1 MAITQRKRITE
12 KWWFEPGERE
22 LLEEQA
28 RLKEAYDPNRLRPG
42 WSGKD
47 APAAEEMG
55 SGYASKTDGKYD
67 KLGAS
72 QGTKTKKGD
81 GQKADYPDVKEKTR
95 RIVMVEDEFGTEEM
109 GGGMGGGE
117 PNMMDDGLNPESEIP
132 PEMEGDELEGEDAE
146 QTAEEVT
153 VEIGGKQF
161 KLVPV
166 EGEEGMEGEEEMMGD
181 EQLPPEGPEGAEDL
195 GGVAA
200 ENKDVTVQEKTRRR
214 VREDES
220 ALSGTPAAGGDFM
233 GEQDYDKLLDSAIAE
248 VSKKTEKSSV
258 KENEIRKL
266 IQMRK
271 YAEKKLV
278 ELFTGEYVMNKQ
290 GEPGFDFTD
299 VTGDKD
305 FAVIDR
311 AASGRQYS
319 PTVSKS
325 VWEPEEKGGK
335 TEHAKKAENTKKPA
349 PKNQPPQKRPVSRKE
364 QFQVWLKKYSTP
376 LKEDEKDPG
385 EDSEAFNKEDLFGV
399 VNSISPMDPER
410 YPEIPEIMGKE
421 PDLLSQYK
429 KTQERRKVRRAQEVV
444 KQQLASKSTAK
455 QPVKETAQPETTG
468 PFNFLC
474 PTNLPAFLCLLV
486 L

>member
-200 ENKDVTVQEKTRRR
+200 ENKDVTVQEKTKRR

-364 QFQVWLKKYSTP
+364 QFQAWLKKYSNP
-376 LKEDEKDPG
+376 LREDEKDPG
-385 EDSEAFNKEDLFGV
+385 EDSEAFNKEDIIIPTSL
-399 VNSISPMDPER
+399 SPMKPEEF
-410 YPEIPEIMGKE
+410 PEIPEIMGKE

-429 KTQERRKVRRAQEVV
+429 KTQERRKVRRAQEVA
-444 KQQLASKSTAK
+444 KQPAPKQTVK
-455 QPVKETAQPETTG
+455 QPVKEETTG
-468 PFNFLC
+468 PFNFKALMEGKYQNNK
-474 PTNLPAFLCLLV
+474 PLDE
-486 L
+486 